1 MFSQIYT
8 SYVASISDLKKNPM
22 RTIEQAHGDTVAIL
36 NHNQPVF
43 YCVPAK
49 AYEMI
54 LEHLDDQSIAKLIA
68 SRENEQEIFVAI
80 DDL

>member
-1 MFSQIYT
+1 MFSCVHT

-22 RTIEQAHGDTVAIL
+22 RTIEQAHGDAIAIL

-43 YCVPAK
+43 YCIPAK
-49 AYEMI
+49 TYEI
-54 LEHLDDQSIAKLIA
+54 LLEHLDDQSLIELVA
-68 SRENEQEIFVAI
+68 SRGNEKEILVEI